1 VSADAPRGAR
11 FTHRLLTGAALALA
25 VACGD
30 EPAPPAAPTA
40 PRAKLVLEPAE
51 IGIGGVAR
59 VELAVVTPPDHHAR
73 PFETPPEVPGFWLL
87 DAEALPV
94 EKHAE
99 RWLHRT
105 RIRIR
110 AREVGRF
117 VWPEGSIAI
126 ESPDGELVTLP
137 VGALPLEVSSV
148 RPELPDRLT
157 PFGVRSLPAPGAGA
171 SRWGTGA
178 AGAVLA
184 LAGVA
189 LVALARRRLRRRPR
203 PDPRPLPPS
212 EMPWIR
218 AARELRGAR
227 ASIAG
232 DPLAA
237 AHLVAIALRRY
248 MAGRFGADAVARTT
262 EELDSTPPPFA
273 ATSRWPAL
281 LSILRG
287 LDEFRFR
294 PEGETEACAAVS
306 ARVEALLAQAEALVE
321 DTVPPEA
328 RS

>member
-1 VSADAPRGAR
+1 VSADTARGAR
-11 FTHRLLTGAALALA
+11 FAQRLLAGAALALG

-51 IGIGGVAR
+51 VGIGGVAR

-94 EKHAE
+94 EKYPE

-117 VWPEGSIAI
+117 VWPEGSVAI
-126 ESPDGELVTLP
+126 ESPDGELATLP
-137 VGALPLEVSSV
+137 VGALPLEVTSV

-157 PFGVRSLPAPGAGA
+157 PFGARSLPAPGAGA
-171 SRWGTGA
+171 SRWGAGA
-178 AGAVLA
+178 GGAVLA

-203 PDPRPLPPS
+203 TDPRPLPPS
-212 EMPWIR
+212 ETPWVR

-232 DPLAA
+232 DPIAA

-262 EELDSTPPPFA
+262 EELDATPPPFA

-294 PEGETEACAAVS
+294 PEGETEAGAALS
-306 ARVEALLAQAEALVE
+306 ARVEALLADADALVE
-321 DTVPPEA
+321 DTIPPEA

>member
-1 VSADAPRGAR
+1 
-11 FTHRLLTGAALALA
+11 

-30 EPAPPAAPTA
+30 EPTPPAAPTA

-51 IGIGGVAR
+51 VGIGGVAR
-59 VELAVVTPPDHHAR
+59 VELAIVTPPDHHPR

-94 EKHAE
+94 EKHAG

-117 VWPEGSIAI
+117 VWPEGSVAI
-126 ESPDGELVTLP
+126 ESPDGEVATLP
-137 VGALPLEVSSV
+137 VGALPLEVISV
-148 RPELPDRLT
+148 KPELPGRLT
-157 PFGVRSLPAPGAGA
+157 PFGARPLPAPGADA
-171 SRWGTGA
+171 SRWGA
-178 AGAVLA
+178 AVGGAVLA

-189 LVALARRRLRRRPR
+189 LVALARRRLRRRLLR
-203 PDPRPLPPS
+203 PDPRPRPPS
-212 EMPWIR
+212 ETPWLR
-218 AARELRGAR
+218 AARELHGAR
-227 ASIAG
+227 TAIAG

-237 AHLVAIALRRY
+237 AHLLAIALRRY
-248 MAGRFGADAVARTT
+248 MAGRFGADAMTRTT
-262 EELDSTPPPFA
+262 EELDAIPPPFA
-273 ATSRWPAL
+273 ATSRWPAF

-294 PEGETEACAAVS
+294 PEGETEADAALS
-306 ARVEALLAQAEALVE
+306 ARVEALLAQTDALVE
-321 DTVPPEA
+321 DTIPPEA

>member
-1 VSADAPRGAR
+1 VSADTARGAR
-11 FTHRLLTGAALALA
+11 FAQRLLAGAALALG

-51 IGIGGVAR
+51 VGIGGVAR

-94 EKHAE
+94 EKYPE

-117 VWPEGSIAI
+117 VWPEGSVAI
-126 ESPDGELVTLP
+126 ESPDGELATLP
-137 VGALPLEVSSV
+137 VGALPLEVTSV

-157 PFGVRSLPAPGAGA
+157 PFGARSLPAPGAGA
-171 SRWGTGA
+171 SRWGAGA
-178 AGAVLA
+178 GGAVLA

-203 PDPRPLPPS
+203 TDPRPLPPS
-212 EMPWIR
+212 ETPWVR

-232 DPLAA
+232 DPIAA
-237 AHLVAIALRRY
+237 AHLV
-248 MAGRFGADAVARTT
+248 AVARTT
-262 EELDSTPPPFA
+262 EELDATPPPFA

-294 PEGETEACAAVS
+294 PEGETEAGAALS
-306 ARVEALLAQAEALVE
+306 ARVEALLAHADALVE
-321 DTVPPEA
+321 DTIPPEA